1 MHMETVDRPLDVSIV
16 ACEAYEPQQAKA
28 ALRELLSPLGGLD
41 FVKRGDRVVVK
52 ANLITFLKPD
62 KAATTHPVLLNALTE
77 LLVERGATVVIGDSP
92 GGPFSLPYLKRVY
105 AATGLNDCEKAG
117 ATLNQNTEIKQ
128 GTFPEAKVMKEFTYT
143 AYLDDC
149 DYIIDFCKLKT
160 HGMMGLTGGCKNM
173 FGAIPG
179 TDKPEYHYRYPNP
192 TDFSRMLVDINAY
205 FKPTLSICDGV
216 MAMEGNGPSQGK
228 PRKMGLLAASKSP
241 HQLDLV
247 LAALIHMTRADVPT
261 LEAAYERGLIPATVE
276 ELSVTEGWEKF
287 ICPDFETI
295 GAKRGLLFTD
305 ESAGLMGRIRAAV
318 MKAAVQPRPQ
328 PKIEDCIGCGECAR
342 VCPAKAIAMADKK
355 PRIDYKK
362 CIRCFCCQEFC
373 PIGAM
378 KVRRTAFSRLMERI
392 R

>member
-1 MHMETVDRPLDVSIV
+1 METNTRPLDVTV
-16 ACEAYEPQQAKA
+16 VPCDAYEPELAKT
-28 ALRELLSPLGGLD
+28 ALREALAPLGGLD
-41 FVKRGDRVVVK
+41 FVKRGDRVLIK

-62 KAATTHPVLLNALTE
+62 KAATTHPVLLTALTE
-77 LLVERGATVVIGDSP
+77 LLVERGAAVVIGDSP

-105 AATGLNDCEKAG
+105 AATGLTDCEKAG
-117 ATLNQNTEIKQ
+117 AVLNQNTGIKEAD
-128 GTFPEAKVMKEFTYT
+128 FPEARVMKHFTYT

-205 FKPTLSICDGV
+205 FKPVLTICDGV

-247 LAALIHMTRADVPT
+247 LAALIHMQKEDVPT
-261 LEAAYERGLIPATVE
+261 LMAAHERGLIPDTVE
-276 ELSVTEGWEKF
+276 GLSVTEGWERF

-295 GAKRGLLFTD
+295 GVKRGILFTD
-305 ESAGLMGRIRAAV
+305 KYSGLIGKLWTRIL
-318 MKAAVQPRPQ
+318 KAAVQPRPQ
-328 PKIEDCIGCGECAR
+328 VRGEDCIGCGECFK
-342 VCPAKAIAMADKK
+342 VCPAKAITMVDKK
-355 PRIDYKK
+355 PDIDYKK

-378 KVRRTAFSRLMERI
+378 KVRRTGISKLLERI

>member
-1 MHMETVDRPLDVSIV
+1 METVANRPLDVSV
-16 ACEAYEPQQAKA
+16 VPCDAYEHERCKA
-28 ALRELLSPLGGLD
+28 ALQALLEPLGGLT
-41 FVKRGDRVVVK
+41 FVKPGDRVVIK

-62 KAATTHPVLLNALTE
+62 KAATTHPVLLSALTE
-77 LLVERGATVVIGDSP
+77 LLRERGATVIIGDSP

-105 AATGLNDCEKAG
+105 AATGLIDCEKAG
-117 ATLNQNTEIKQ
+117 AALNQNTAIKQ
-128 GTFPEAKVMKEFTYT
+128 GTFPEAKVMREFTYT

-205 FKPTLSICDGV
+205 FKPVLTICDGI
-216 MAMEGNGPSQGK
+216 MAMEGNGPSMGK

-241 HQLDLV
+241 HKLDLV
-247 LAALIHMTRADVPT
+247 LAALIHMNREDVPT
-261 LEAAYERGLIPATVE
+261 LMAAYERGLIPGTVA
-276 ELSVTEGWEKF
+276 ELNVSEGWEQF

-295 GAKRGLLFTD
+295 GVKRGILFTD
-305 ESAGLMGRIRAAV
+305 KYSGIVGKLWAGI

-328 PKIEDCIGCGECAR
+328 VKKEDCIGCGECSK
-342 VCPAKAIAMADKK
+342 VCPAKAITMIDKK
-355 PRIDYKK
+355 PSIDYTK

-378 KVRRTAFSRLMERI
+378 KVRRTGISKFLEKI

>member
-1 MHMETVDRPLDVSIV
+1 MENMNRPLDVSV
-16 ACEAYEPQQAKA
+16 VSCDEYEPAKAKA
-28 ALRELLSPLGGLD
+28 ALRAVLEPLGGLD
-41 FVKRGDRVVVK
+41 FVKSGDRVVIK
-52 ANLITFLKPD
+52 ANLLTFLKPD
-62 KAATTHPVLLNALTE
+62 KAVTTHPVLLTALAE
-77 LLVERGATVVIGDSP
+77 LLVERGASVVIGDSP

-105 AATGLNDCEKAG
+105 AATGLTDCEKAG
-117 ATLNQNTEIKQ
+117 AKLNQNTAIRQ

-149 DYIIDFCKLKT
+149 DHIINFCKLKT

-205 FKPTLSICDGV
+205 FKPALTICDGV
-216 MAMEGNGPSQGK
+216 VAMEGNGPSQGK

-247 LAALIHMTRADVPT
+247 LAALIHMDRADVPT
-261 LEAAYERGLIPATVE
+261 LEAAYERGLIPSTVK
-276 ELSVTEGWEKF
+276 ELTVTEGWERF
-287 ICPDFETI
+287 VCPDFETI

-305 ESAGLMGRIRAAV
+305 EASGLAGKLVTGII
-318 MKAAVQPRPQ
+318 KTAVQPRPW
-328 PKIEDCIGCGECAR
+328 PKVEDCVGCGECAK
-342 VCPAKAIAMADKK
+342 VCPAKAIAMVEKK
-355 PRIDYKK
+355 PSIDYKK

-373 PIGAM
+373 PVGAM
-378 KVRRTAFSRLMERI
+378 KVKRTALSRFLEKI

>member
-1 MHMETVDRPLDVSIV
+1 EVL
-16 ACEAYEPQQAKA
+16 Q
-28 ALRELLSPLGGLD
+28 PLGGLV
-41 FVKRGDRVVVK
+41 FLKPGDRVVVK

-62 KAATTHPVLLNALTE
+62 KAATTHPVLLSALTE
-77 LLVERGATVVIGDSP
+77 LLRERGAEVVIGDSP

-105 AATGLNDCEKAG
+105 AATGLTDCEKAG
-117 ATLNQNTEIKQ
+117 ATLNQNTQIR
-128 GTFPEAKVMKEFTYT
+128 EADFSEARVMKHFTYT

-205 FKPTLSICDGV
+205 FKPVLTICDGV
-216 MAMEGNGPSQGK
+216 MAMEGNGPSMGK

-247 LAALIHMTRADVPT
+247 LAALIHMKRDDVPT
-261 LEAAYERGLIPATVE
+261 LMAAFERGLIPAAVE

-295 GAKRGLLFTD
+295 GVKRGILFTD
-305 ESAGLMGRIRAAV
+305 KYSGIVGKLWAGI

-328 PKIEDCIGCGECAR
+328 VKGEDCIGCGECAK
-342 VCPAKAIAMADKK
+342 VCPAKAITMVEKK
-355 PRIDYKK
+355 PSIDYKK

-378 KVRRTAFSRLMERI
+378 KVRRTIVSKLLERI

>member
-1 MHMETVDRPLDVSIV
+1 MENNDRPLDVSVV
-16 ACEAYEPQQAKA
+16 ACEKYEPQQAKA
-28 ALRELLSPLGGLD
+28 ALLELLAPLGGLS
-41 FVKRGDRVVVK
+41 FVKPGDRVVIK

-62 KAATTHPVLLNALTE
+62 KAATTHPVLLSALTE
-77 LLVERGATVVIGDSP
+77 LLVERGASVVIGDSP
-92 GGPFSLPYLKRVY
+92 GGPYSLPYLKRVY

-117 ATLNQNTEIKQ
+117 ATLNQNTEIRE
-128 GTFPEAKVMKEFTYT
+128 TDFAEAKVMKHFTYT
-143 AYLDDC
+143 AYLKDC
-149 DYIIDFCKLKT
+149 DHIIDFCKLKT

-228 PRKMGLLAASKSP
+228 PRKMGLLAASRSP
-241 HQLDLV
+241 HKLDLV
-247 LAALIHMTRADVPT
+247 LAALIHMSREDVPT
-261 LEAAYERGLIPATVE
+261 LEAAYERGLIPSTVQ
-276 ELSVTEGWEKF
+276 ELTVSDGWEKF

-305 ESAGLMGRIRAAV
+305 ESSGIVGKLWATI
-318 MKAAVQPRPQ
+318 MKAAVQPRPRV
-328 PKIEDCIGCGECAR
+328 KAEDCIGCGECSK
-342 VCPAKAIAMADKK
+342 VCPAKAITMIDKK
-355 PRIDYKK
+355 PSIDYKK

-378 KVRRTAFSRLMERI
+378 KVQRTGLSKMLEKI

>member
-1 MHMETVDRPLDVSIV
+1 METENRPLDVSV
-16 ACEAYEPQQAKA
+16 VPCDAYDPQLAKA
-28 ALRELLSPLGGLD
+28 ALSELLAPLGGLS
-41 FVKRGDRVVVK
+41 FVKPGDRVVIK

-62 KAATTHPVLLNALTE
+62 KAATTHSVLLSALTE
-77 LLVERGATVVIGDSP
+77 LLKERGASVVIGDSP

-105 AATGLNDCEKAG
+105 AATGLNDCVRAG
-117 ATLNQNTEIKQ
+117 AQLNQNTAIQQ
-128 GTFPEAKVMKEFTYT
+128 GSFPEAKVMREFTYT

-173 FGAIPG
+173 FGTIPG

-205 FKPTLSICDGV
+205 FRPVLTICDGV

-228 PRKMGLLAASKSP
+228 PRKMGLLAASGSP
-241 HQLDLV
+241 HKLDLV
-247 LAALIHMTRADVPT
+247 LAALIHMKREDVPT
-261 LEAAYERGLIPATVE
+261 LEAAYERGLIPAAVE
-276 ELSVTEGWEKF
+276 ELSVTEGWDRF

-295 GAKRGLLFTD
+295 GVKRGLLFTN
-305 ESAGLMGRIRAAV
+305 EASGVVGKLWSKIL
-318 MKAAVQPRPQ
+318 KAAVQPRPR
-328 PKIEDCIGCGECAR
+328 PKKEDCIGCGECAR
-342 VCPAKAIAMADKK
+342 VCPARAITMQEKK
-355 PRIDYKK
+355 PAIDYKT

-378 KVRRTAFSRLMERI
+378 KVRRTAFTRLMERI

>member
-1 MHMETVDRPLDVSIV
+1 METNTRPLDVTVVS
-16 ACEAYEPQQAKA
+16 CDAYEPELAKT
-28 ALRELLSPLGGLD
+28 ALREALAPLGGLD
-41 FVKRGDRVVVK
+41 FVKRGDRVLIK

-62 KAATTHPVLLNALTE
+62 KAATTHPVLLAALTE
-77 LLVERGATVVIGDSP
+77 LLVERGAAVIIGDSP

-105 AATGLNDCEKAG
+105 AATGLTDCEKAG
-117 ATLNQNTEIKQ
+117 AVLNQNTGIKEAD
-128 GTFPEAKVMKEFTYT
+128 FPEARVMKHFTYT

-205 FKPTLSICDGV
+205 FKPVLTICDGV

-247 LAALIHMTRADVPT
+247 LAALIHMQKEDVPT
-261 LEAAYERGLIPATVE
+261 LMAAHERGLIPDTVE
-276 ELSVTEGWEKF
+276 GLSVTEGWERF

-295 GAKRGLLFTD
+295 GVKRGILFTD
-305 ESAGLMGRIRAAV
+305 KYSGCIGKLWTRIL
-318 MKAAVQPRPQ
+318 KAAVQPRPQ
-328 PKIEDCIGCGECAR
+328 VKGEDCIGCGECFK
-342 VCPAKAIAMADKK
+342 VCPAKAITMVDKK
-355 PRIDYKK
+355 PDIDYKK

-378 KVRRTAFSRLMERI
+378 KVRRTGISKLLERI

>member
-1 MHMETVDRPLDVSIV
+1 MENAARALDVSVV
-16 ACEAYEPQQAKA
+16 ACDAYEPELAKA
-28 ALRELLSPLGGLD
+28 ALREVLEPLGGLD
-41 FVKRGDRVVVK
+41 FVKPGDRVVVK

-62 KAATTHPVLLNALTE
+62 KAATTHPVLLTALTE
-77 LLVERGATVVIGDSP
+77 LLVERGATVILGDSP

-105 AATGLNDCEKAG
+105 AATGLTDCEKAG
-117 ATLNQNTEIKQ
+117 AALNQNTAIKEAD
-128 GTFPEAKVMKEFTYT
+128 FPEARVMKHFTYT

-205 FKPTLSICDGV
+205 FKPVLTICDGV
-216 MAMEGNGPSQGK
+216 MAMEGNGPSMGK
-228 PRKMGLLAASKSP
+228 PRKMGLLAASRSP

-247 LAALIHMTRADVPT
+247 LAALIHMRKEDVPT
-261 LEAAYERGLIPATVE
+261 LMAAHERGLIPDTVE
-276 ELSVTEGWEKF
+276 ELSVSDGWEHF

-295 GAKRGLLFTD
+295 GTRRGILFTD
-305 ESAGLMGRIRAAV
+305 ETSGFIGRLWSKIL
-318 MKAAVQPRPQ
+318 KAAVQPRPQ
-328 PKIEDCIGCGECAR
+328 PKLDGCIGCGECAK
-342 VCPAKAIAMADKK
+342 VCPAKAIAMVDKK
-355 PRIDYKK
+355 PQVDYKT

-378 KVRRTAFSRLMERI
+378 KVRRTGLSKLLEKI

>member
-1 MHMETVDRPLDVSIV
+1 MENNDRPLDVSVV
-16 ACEAYEPQQAKA
+16 ACEKYEPQQAKA
-28 ALRELLSPLGGLD
+28 ALLELLAPLGGLS
-41 FVKRGDRVVVK
+41 FVKPGDRVVIK

-62 KAATTHPVLLNALTE
+62 KAATTHPVLLSALTE
-77 LLVERGATVVIGDSP
+77 LLVERGASVVIGDSP

-105 AATGLNDCEKAG
+105 VATGLNDCEKAG
-117 ATLNQNTEIKQ
+117 ATMNQNTEIRE
-128 GTFPEAKVMKEFTYT
+128 TDFAEAKVMKHFTYT
-143 AYLDDC
+143 AYLKDC
-149 DYIIDFCKLKT
+149 DHIIDFCKLKT

-205 FKPTLSICDGV
+205 FKPVLTICDGV
-216 MAMEGNGPSQGK
+216 MAMEGNGPSMGK

-247 LAALIHMTRADVPT
+247 LAALIHMKRDDVPT
-261 LEAAYERGLIPATVE
+261 LMAAFERGLIPAAVE

-295 GAKRGLLFTD
+295 GVKRGILFTD
-305 ESAGLMGRIRAAV
+305 KYSGIVGKLWAGI

-328 PKIEDCIGCGECAR
+328 VKGEDCIGCGECAK
-342 VCPAKAIAMADKK
+342 VCPAKAITMVEKK
-355 PRIDYKK
+355 PSIDYKK

-378 KVRRTAFSRLMERI
+378 KVRRTIVSKLLERI

>member
-1 MHMETVDRPLDVSIV
+1 MNAPLDVSV
-16 ACEAYEPQQAKA
+16 VPCAAYEQAQCKA
-28 ALRELLSPLGGLD
+28 ALVDALAPLGGLD
-41 FVKRGDRVVVK
+41 FIKPGDKVVIK

-62 KAATTHPVLLNALTE
+62 KAATTHPVLLSSLTE
-77 LLVERGATVVIGDSP
+77 LLVERGAVVVIGDSP

-105 AATGLNDCEKAG
+105 AATGLNDCVNAG
-117 ATLNQNTEIKQ
+117 AALNQNTEIRQ
-128 GTFPEAKVMKEFTYT
+128 GSFPEAKVMREFTYT

-205 FKPTLSICDGV
+205 FRPVLTICDGI
-216 MAMEGNGPSQGK
+216 MAMEGNGPSMGK

-241 HQLDLV
+241 HKLDLV
-247 LAALIHMTRADVPT
+247 LAALIHMNREDVPT
-261 LEAAYERGLIPATVE
+261 LEAAYERGLIPGDVK
-276 ELSVTEGWEKF
+276 ELNVTEGWEKF
-287 ICPDFETI
+287 ICPSFETI
-295 GAKRGLLFTD
+295 GVKRGLLFTD
-305 ESAGLMGRIRAAV
+305 EASGIIGKLWAKII
-318 MKAAVQPRPQ
+318 KASVQPRPQ
-328 PKIEDCIGCGECAR
+328 VKKEDCIGCGECAK
-342 VCPAKAIAMADKK
+342 VCPAKAITMVEKK
-355 PRIDYKK
+355 PNIDYRK

-378 KVRRTAFSRLMERI
+378 KVRRTGLSKFLEKI
-392 R
+392 K

>member
-1 MHMETVDRPLDVSIV
+1 MDTKDRPLDVSV
-16 ACEAYEPQQAKA
+16 VPCDVYERQAAKA
-28 ALRELLSPLGGLD
+28 ALSELLAPLGGLD
-41 FVKRGDRVVVK
+41 FVKPGDRVVIK

-62 KAATTHPVLLNALTE
+62 KAATTHPILLSALTE
-77 LLVERGATVVIGDSP
+77 LLTERGASVVIGDSP

-117 ATLNQNTEIKQ
+117 ATLNQNTQIRQ
-128 GTFPEAKVMKEFTYT
+128 GSFPEAKVMKEFTYT

-192 TDFSRMLVDINAY
+192 TDFSRMLVDINEY
-205 FKPTLSICDGV
+205 FKPTLTICDGI

-228 PRKMGLLAASKSP
+228 PRKMGLLAASRSP
-241 HQLDLV
+241 HKLDLV
-247 LAALIHMTRADVPT
+247 LAALIYMQREDVPT
-261 LEAAYERGLIPATVE
+261 LAAAYERGLIPATVK
-276 ELSVTEGWEKF
+276 ELSVSEGWERF

-295 GAKRGLLFTD
+295 GARRGILFTD
-305 ESAGLMGRIRAAV
+305 ENAGPVGRLWSKVLKTAY
-318 MKAAVQPRPQ
+318 QPRPRVR
-328 PKIEDCIGCGECAR
+328 PEDCIGCGECAK
-342 VCPAKAIAMADKK
+342 VCPAKAITMVDRK
-355 PRIDYKK
+355 PSIDYGK

-378 KVRRTAFSRLMERI
+378 KVRRTVLSKLMEKI

>member
-1 MHMETVDRPLDVSIV
+1 MENANRTLDVSV
-16 ACEAYEPQQAKA
+16 VSCDAYEPELAKA
-28 ALRELLSPLGGLD
+28 ALRRLLEPLGGLD
-41 FVKRGDRVVVK
+41 FVRPGDRIVIK

-62 KAATTHPVLLNALTE
+62 KAATTHPVLLSALTE
-77 LLVERGATVVIGDSP
+77 LLTERGAAVIIGDSP

-105 AATGLNDCEKAG
+105 AATGLTECEKAG
-117 ATLNQNTEIKQ
+117 AVLNQNTAIQQ
-128 GTFPEAKVMKEFTYT
+128 GSFPEAKVMKAFTYT

-205 FKPTLSICDGV
+205 FKPVLTICDGV

-228 PRKMGLLAASKSP
+228 PRKMGLLAASGSP
-241 HQLDLV
+241 HKLDLV
-247 LAALIHMTRADVPT
+247 LAALIHMKREDVPT
-261 LEAAYERGLIPATVE
+261 LAAAYERGLIPASVK
-276 ELSVTEGWEKF
+276 ELSVSEGWEKF

-295 GAKRGLLFTD
+295 GAKRGILFTD
-305 ESAGLMGRIRAAV
+305 ERAGFFGRLKARAL
-318 MKAAVQPRPQ
+318 KAAVQPRPQ
-328 PKIEDCIGCGECAR
+328 VNPDDCIGCGECAK
-342 VCPAKAIAMADKK
+342 VCPAKAITMVDRK
-355 PRIDYKK
+355 PSIDYSK

-378 KVRRTAFSRLMERI
+378 KVKRTALSRLMERI

>member
-1 MHMETVDRPLDVSIV
+1 METNARPLDVSV
-16 ACEAYEPQQAKA
+16 VPCDAYEPATAKA
-28 ALRELLSPLGGLD
+28 ALREVLAPLGGLD
-41 FVKRGDRVVVK
+41 FIRPGDRVVIK

-62 KAATTHPVLLNALTE
+62 KAATTHPALLTALAE
-77 LLVERGATVVIGDSP
+77 LLIERGASVVIGDSP

-105 AATGLNDCEKAG
+105 AATGLTDCEKAG
-117 ATLNQNTEIKQ
+117 ATLNQNTQIREVD
-128 GTFPEAKVMKEFTYT
+128 FPEARVMKHFTYT

-173 FGAIPG
+173 FGTIPG

-205 FKPTLSICDGV
+205 FKPILTICDGV

-247 LAALIHMTRADVPT
+247 LAALIHMDRADVPT
-261 LEAAYERGLIPATVE
+261 LEAAYERGLIPATVG
-276 ELSVTEGWEKF
+276 ELTISEGWERF
-287 ICPDFETI
+287 ICPTFETI
-295 GAKRGLLFTD
+295 GMKRGLLFTN
-305 ESAGLMGRIRAAV
+305 EAAGPIGNLWSKIL
-318 MKAAVQPRPQ
+318 KAAVQPRPQ
-328 PKIEDCIGCGECAR
+328 PKGEDCIGCGECFK
-342 VCPAKAIAMADKK
+342 VCPAKAITMVDKK
-355 PRIDYKK
+355 PVIDYKK

-378 KVRRTAFSRLMERI
+378 KVRRTGLSRLMERI

>member
-1 MHMETVDRPLDVSIV
+1 MENATRPLDVSV
-16 ACEAYEPQQAKA
+16 VPCDDYGPETAKA
-28 ALRELLSPLGGLD
+28 ALREVLSPLGGLD
-41 FVKRGDRVVVK
+41 FVKRGDRVLIK

-62 KAATTHPVLLNALTE
+62 KAATTHPALLTALTE
-77 LLVERGATVVIGDSP
+77 LLRERGASVVIGDSP

-105 AATGLNDCEKAG
+105 AATGLTDCEKAG
-117 ATLNQNTEIKQ
+117 ATLNRNTRIREAD
-128 GTFPEAKVMKEFTYT
+128 FPEARVMKHFTYT

-149 DYIIDFCKLKT
+149 DHIIDFCKLKT

-205 FKPTLSICDGV
+205 FRPVLTICDGV
-216 MAMEGNGPSQGK
+216 MAMEGNGPSMGK

-247 LAALIHMTRADVPT
+247 LAALIRMDRTDVPT
-261 LEAAYERGLIPATVE
+261 LEAAYERGLIPATAG
-276 ELSVTEGWEKF
+276 ELSVSEGWERF
-287 ICPDFETI
+287 ICPTFETI
-295 GAKRGLLFTD
+295 GVKRGLLFTD
-305 ESAGLMGRIRAAV
+305 DSKGLIGKAWAGILKV
-318 MKAAVQPRPQ
+318 AVQPRPQ
-328 PKIEDCIGCGECAR
+328 SKGEDCIGCGECAK
-342 VCPAKAIAMADKK
+342 VCPAKAIVMVDKK
-355 PRIDYKK
+355 PAIDYKT

-373 PIGAM
+373 PVGAM
-378 KVRRTAFSRLMERI
+378 KVRRTGLSRLLERI

>member
-1 MHMETVDRPLDVSIV
+1 MEQETRPLDVSV
-16 ACEAYEPQQAKA
+16 VPCDAYEPGLCKA
-28 ALRELLSPLGGLD
+28 ALKEALAPFGGLD
-41 FVKRGDRVVVK
+41 FIQPGNKVVVK

-62 KAATTHPVLLNALTE
+62 KAATTHPVLLAALSE
-77 LLVERGATVVIGDSP
+77 LLRERGAEVILGDSP

-105 AATGLNDCEKAG
+105 AVTGLTDCEKAG
-117 ATLNQNTEIKQ
+117 AVLNQNTQIKEAD
-128 GTFPEAKVMKEFTYT
+128 FPEAKVMKHFTYT

-179 TDKPEYHYRYPNP
+179 TDKPEYHYRYPNA

-205 FKPTLSICDGV
+205 FKPVLTICDGV

-228 PRKMGLLAASKSP
+228 PRKMGLIAASKSP
-241 HQLDLV
+241 HKLDLV
-247 LAALIHMTRADVPT
+247 LAAFIHMKREDVPT
-261 LEAAYERGLIPATVE
+261 LAAAYERGLIPASVK
-276 ELSVTEGWEKF
+276 ELSVSKGWEAF
-287 ICPDFETI
+287 ICSDFETI
-295 GAKRGLLFTD
+295 GTRRGILFTD
-305 ESAGLMGRIRAAV
+305 ENAGFIGRLWSKIL
-318 MKAAVQPRPQ
+318 KAAVQPKPQ
-328 PKIEDCIGCGECAR
+328 AKEEDCIGCGECFK
-342 VCPAKAIAMADKK
+342 VCPAKAITMVDKK
-355 PRIDYKK
+355 PSIDYNK

-378 KVRRTAFSRLMERI
+378 KVRRTGVSKLLERI

>member
-1 MHMETVDRPLDVSIV
+1 MDKESRPLDVSVV
-16 ACEAYEPQQAKA
+16 ACDAYEPEQTKA
-28 ALRELLSPLGGLD
+28 ALREVLSPLDGLD
-41 FVKRGDRVVVK
+41 FVKAGDRVVIK

-62 KAATTHPVLLNALTE
+62 KAATTHPVLLSALTE
-77 LLVERGATVVIGDSP
+77 LLRERGATVIIGDSP

-117 ATLNQNTEIKQ
+117 AVLNQNTQIKT
-128 GTFPEAKVMKEFTYT
+128 GVFPEAKVMKEFTYT

-149 DYIIDFCKLKT
+149 DCIIDFCKLKT

-205 FKPTLSICDGV
+205 FKPVLTICDGV
-216 MAMEGNGPSQGK
+216 MAMEGNGPSMGK

-241 HQLDLV
+241 HKLDLV
-247 LAALIHMTRADVPT
+247 LAALIHMTREDVPT
-261 LEAAYERGLIPATVE
+261 LEAAYERGLIPATVD
-276 ELSVTEGWEKF
+276 ELFISEGWERF

-295 GAKRGLLFTD
+295 GVKRGLLFTN
-305 ESAGLMGRIRAAV
+305 EASGPLGKLWSRV
-318 MKAAVQPRPQ
+318 LKAAYQPRPR
-328 PKIEDCIGCGECAR
+328 PKMEDCIGCGECAK
-342 VCPAKAIAMADKK
+342 VCPAKAIAIVEKK
-355 PRIDYKK
+355 PSIDYKT

-378 KVRRTAFSRLMERI
+378 KVKRTALSRFMERI

>member
-1 MHMETVDRPLDVSIV
+1 METVANRPLDVSV
-16 ACEAYEPQQAKA
+16 VPCDAYEHERCKA
-28 ALRELLSPLGGLD
+28 ALQALLEPLGGLT
-41 FVKRGDRVVVK
+41 FVKPGDRVVVK

-62 KAATTHPVLLNALTE
+62 KAATTHPVLLSALTE
-77 LLVERGATVVIGDSP
+77 LLRERGATVIIG
-92 GGPFSLPYLKRVY
+92 
-105 AATGLNDCEKAG
+105 DCEKAG
-117 ATLNQNTEIKQ
+117 AALNQNTAIKQ
-128 GTFPEAKVMKEFTYT
+128 GTFPEAKVMREFTYT

-205 FKPTLSICDGV
+205 FKPVLTICDGI
-216 MAMEGNGPSQGK
+216 MAMEGNGPSMGK

-241 HQLDLV
+241 HKLDLV
-247 LAALIHMTRADVPT
+247 LAALIHMNREDVPT
-261 LEAAYERGLIPATVE
+261 LEAAYERGLIPGTVA
-276 ELSVTEGWEKF
+276 ELNVTKGWEQF

-295 GAKRGLLFTD
+295 GVKRGLLFTN
-305 ESAGLMGRIRAAV
+305 EAAGIVGKLWSRIL
-318 MKAAVQPRPQ
+318 KAAVQPRPQ
-328 PKIEDCIGCGECAR
+328 VKAEDCIGCGECSK
-342 VCPAKAIAMADKK
+342 VCPAKAITMIDKK
-355 PRIDYKK
+355 PSIDYTK

-378 KVRRTAFSRLMERI
+378 KVRRTGISKFLEKI

>member
-1 MHMETVDRPLDVSIV
+1 METVDRTLDVSV
-16 ACEAYEPQQAKA
+16 AACDEYEPKTAKA
-28 ALRELLSPLGGLD
+28 ALRELLEPLGGLD
-41 FVKRGDRVVVK
+41 FVKPGDRVVIK

-62 KAATTHPVLLNALTE
+62 KAATTHPVLLSALTE
-77 LLVERGATVVIGDSP
+77 LLVERGASVVIGDSP

-105 AATGLNDCEKAG
+105 AATGLTDCEKAG
-117 ATLNQNTEIKQ
+117 ATLNQNTAIKQ
-128 GTFPEAKVMKEFTYT
+128 GAFPEAKVMKEFTYT

-149 DYIIDFCKLKT
+149 DCIIDFCKLKT

-205 FKPTLSICDGV
+205 FKPVLTICDGV
-216 MAMEGNGPSQGK
+216 MAMEGNGPSMGK
-228 PRKMGLLAASKSP
+228 PRKMGLLAASKSS
-241 HQLDLV
+241 HKLDLV
-247 LAALIHMTRADVPT
+247 LAALIHMKREDVPT
-261 LEAAYERGLIPATVE
+261 LAAAYERGLIPATVQ
-276 ELSVTEGWEKF
+276 ELSVSEGWERF

-295 GAKRGLLFTD
+295 GARRGILFTS
-305 ESAGLMGRIRAAV
+305 ENAGIWGRLKANL
-318 MKAAVQPRPQ
+318 MKAAVQPRPRVRQ
-328 PKIEDCIGCGECAR
+328 EDCIGCGECAK
-342 VCPAKAIAMADKK
+342 VCPAKAITMVDRK
-355 PRIDYKK
+355 PSIDYKK

-378 KVRRTAFSRLMERI
+378 KVRRTALSRFLEKI